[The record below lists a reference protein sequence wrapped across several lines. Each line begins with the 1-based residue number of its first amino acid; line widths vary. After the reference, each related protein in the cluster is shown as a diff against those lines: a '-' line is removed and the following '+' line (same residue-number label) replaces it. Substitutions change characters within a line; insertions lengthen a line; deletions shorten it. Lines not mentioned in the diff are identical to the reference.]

1 MTNQLPVPLS
11 RGKADI
17 VKARTTS
24 QIVVPA
30 LIAEIGE
37 DASWRYTE
45 FFSANISNT
54 NTRRAYA
61 RACLRFLAWCDD
73 RGLTL
78 TQIRPHDVA
87 TYIAED
93 LAGASAPNVK
103 QQLAAVRMMFDWL
116 VVGQMMPSN
125 PAASVRGPKYV
136 VKTGKTPVLEA
147 DEWRRLIDSIPTE
160 TVRDL
165 RDRALIATLTYGFA
179 RVTAALTMK
188 VEDLRPR
195 GAGWVL
201 RLHEKGGKHHV
212 MPCHHAAAE
221 ALHAY
226 IAAAGIG
233 DDKKG
238 WLFRTAK
245 GTSRNQARPEADGSG
260 RRLVHGAPARA
271 CRWYHGA
278 DRQPQFPRHRDHGL
292 PRQWRNAGAR
302 AGDGGA

>member
-1 MTNQLPVPLS
+1 MSDQLPAPIS
-11 RGKADI
+11 RKTAI
-17 VKARTTS
+17 AKARTTP

-30 LIAEIGE
+30 LIADLGE
-37 DASWRYTE
+37 QSSWRYAE
-45 FFSANISNT
+45 FFSANISNP
-54 NTRRAYA
+54 NTRRAYS
-61 RACLRFLAWCDD
+61 RACLRFLNWCDD
-73 RGLTL
+73 RDLTL

-87 TYIAED
+87 TYIADD

-103 QQLAAVRMMFDWL
+103 QQLAAIRMLFDWL

-136 VKTGKTPVLEA
+136 VKTGKTHVLES
-147 DEWRRLIDSIPTE
+147 DEWRRLIDRIPTE

-226 IAAAGIG
+226 IAAAGIAE
-233 DDKKG
+233 DKKG
-238 WLFRTAK
+238 
-245 GTSRNQARPEADGSG
+245 GYSERPRGIEA
-260 RRLVHGAPARA
+260 
-271 CRWYHGA
+271 
-278 DRQPQFPRHRDHGL
+278 PRYL
-292 PRQWRNAGAR
+292 
-302 AGDGGA
+302 